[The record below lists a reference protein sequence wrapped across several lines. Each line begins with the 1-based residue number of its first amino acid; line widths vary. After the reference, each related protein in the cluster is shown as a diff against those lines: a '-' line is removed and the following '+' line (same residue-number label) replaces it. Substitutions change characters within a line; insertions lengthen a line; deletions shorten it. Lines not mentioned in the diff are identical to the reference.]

1 MAFQNL
7 LIEFVSASSL
17 IPATRNPRIH
27 RDKQL
32 QQIADSITAFG
43 FNVPLLV
50 DSNLQVIAGHGR
62 LMASKLL
69 GLTKVPVI
77 RLEHLSEHQRRA
89 FMIADNRLTENAEWD
104 DSLLGEQLKI
114 LSEAELDFTLEI
126 TGFDMGEIDLM
137 IENLVPATNGQED
150 PADLLPELSLAQVS

>member
-1 MAFQNL
+1 MKFQHL
-7 LIEFVSASSL
+7 SVEYVSVISL
-17 IPATRNPRIH
+17 IPNQKNPRIH
-27 RDKQL
+27 TEKQL

-50 DSNLQVIAGHGR
+50 DSDLQVIAGHGR

-104 DSLLGEQLKI
+104 DQL
-114 LSEAELDFTLEI
+114 SWRT
-126 TGFDMGEIDLM
+126 
-137 IENLVPATNGQED
+137 IENPLGSRNRFQPRCYWI
-150 PADLLPELSLAQVS
+150 